1 MPRRLA
7 VVLGTVLGLAVA
19 LTLPTTAFAQE
30 LDLSFSSFVW
40 AQQIDEFQ
48 TKTVE
53 IDVKP
58 GSDPNPVN
66 CKQLGR
72 RHSPRGV
79 IAVAILSDAS
89 QSPSFE
95 PATLDLDPS
104 SAVLSTD
111 LSTSTEPGEVHGRIH
126 NAGDLNGDALS
137 DLVLHFR
144 TVDLFDDE
152 RTNCSETDL
161 TLTVETADGSLKLI
175 GNRGD
180 RTVVPTP
187 VGGGGRPEALNVE
200 KTSLA
205 MNANGLNLAV
215 QGQAVE
221 SVRLQVHALSGKP
234 IFDSGFES
242 GNALRW
248 NLLNQQGQSIANGV
262 YLSVATVQGPNGQ
275 TVRKVR
281 KIVILR

>member
-1 MPRRLA
+1 MLRRLS

-19 LTLPTTAFAQE
+19 LTLPTTAFAQG
-30 LDLSFSSFVW
+30 LDLSFSSAIW
-40 AQQIDEFQ
+40 AQQVDEFQ
-48 TKTVE
+48 TRSME

-79 IAVAILSDAS
+79 IAVAILSDVS

-95 PATLDLDPS
+95 PATRDLDPS
-104 SAVLSTD
+104 SAVLSTG
-111 LSTSTEPGEVHGRIH
+111 LSTATESGEAHGRIH

-152 RTNCSETDL
+152 RNNCSETDL
-161 TLTVETADGSLKLI
+161 TLTVETADASLKLI

-187 VGGGGRPEALNVE
+187 VGNGPPGALNVE
-200 KTSLA
+200 QMSLA
-205 MNANGLNLAV
+205 MGPHGLNLTV

-221 SVRLQVHALSGKP
+221 GVRLQVHSLSGRP
-234 IFDSGFES
+234 IFDSGFVS
-242 GNALRW
+242 GNSLRW
-248 NLLNQQGQSIANGV
+248 GLLDRQGQAIANGV
-262 YLSVATVQGPNGQ
+262 YLSVATVQGPDGE
-275 TVRKVR
+275 TAREVRKV
-281 KIVILR
+281 VILR